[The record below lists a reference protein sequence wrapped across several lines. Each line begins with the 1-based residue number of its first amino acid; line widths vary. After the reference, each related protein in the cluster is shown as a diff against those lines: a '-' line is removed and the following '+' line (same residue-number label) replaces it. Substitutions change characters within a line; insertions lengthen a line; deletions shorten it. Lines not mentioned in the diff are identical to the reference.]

1 MTKITFDS
9 KPNNLNKIII
19 GTATNKSEKENF
31 ELWDYWYNNGVKTF
45 DTSFHYND
53 GYQEKYLGKWIQK
66 NNLKDIIIISK
77 NTFDKNISNSI
88 EKLKISMERLNVT
101 KLDYFL
107 FHRTIEFIDIKKYL
121 EICENMKSLKIINK
135 FGFSNISYQKTID
148 LVNIYKGE
156 QELYI
161 SNNLSYAKMFTPPW
175 EGVISC
181 NDDKF
186 IKILINHKITNFSW
200 SSQAMGFF
208 YNKINKHHL
217 ISKLYYK
224 CINKKKEIRAFLNR
238 LNSQKFKKI
247 KKLSIIKNEK
257 IENLP
262 LAWVLNQAFPSFAI
276 TNANN
281 TSQIDSIID
290 STKINFNDEEINIL
304 NN

>member
-1 MTKITFDS
+1 MTKATSNS
-9 KPNNLNKIII
+9 KPKNLNKIII

-31 ELWDYWYNNGVKTF
+31 KLWDYWYNNEVKTF
-45 DTSFHYND
+45 DTSFHYDD

-66 NNLKDIIIISK
+66 NNLKDVIIISK
-77 NTFDKNISNSI
+77 NTFDRDISNSI
-88 EKLKISMERLNVT
+88 EKLKISMERLNVN
-101 KLDYFL
+101 KIDFFL
-107 FHRTIEFIDIKKYL
+107 FHRTIDFIDIKKYL

-135 FGFSNISYQKTID
+135 FGFSNISLQKTID
-148 LVNIYKGE
+148 LINIYKGE

-161 SNNLSYAKMFTPPW
+161 SNNLSYAKMFKPPW

-181 NDDKF
+181 NDDEF
-186 IKILINHKITNFSW
+186 IKTLINYKITNFSW

-208 YNKINKHHL
+208 YNNINKHHL

-224 CINKKKEIRAFLNR
+224 FINKNKEIRAFLNG

-281 TSQIDSIID
+281 TSQIDSIVD
-290 STKINFNDEEINIL
+290 STKINLNDEEINIL